1 MTAPTGTTQLTAVI
15 GSPVR
20 HSLSPTLHNAAFEAA
35 QLDWVMLAFEVGRG
49 SGAAAVEAMR
59 TFGLRGLAVTM
70 PHKSDVAAA
79 VDAIDPAAA
88 ALGSVNTVVL
98 RDDGTTFGTS
108 TDGEGFVASLLA
120 QGIDPAGA
128 RVALLGAG
136 AAARAVDRRAGA
148 SRRRRPGDREPH
160 RRRRRPGGRA
170 GATGSRRR
178 RRRHQN
184 GRHRGQRHA
193 DRDGH
198 RRAGVRPG
206 TPRPAPDRRRSR
218 LPPVGDRPA
227 ASRARR
233 RSTRRRAGSAMLVH
247 QAVLQHE
254 LWTGER
260 PDPAVMRAATEGE
273 LVQAPRI
280 TSPGCSD
287 SSPPASRTVKRWWS

>member
-20 HSLSPTLHNAAFEAA
+20 HSLSPTLHNAAFQAA
-35 QLDWVMLAFEVGRG
+35 QLDWVMLAFEVRRG
-49 SGAAAVEAMR
+49 SGAAAVDAMR

-98 RDDGTTFGTS
+98 RDDGSTFGTRP
-108 TDGEGFVASLLA
+108 DGEGFVASLLA

-136 AAARAVDRRAGA
+136 AAARAVVDAL
-148 SRRRRPGDREPH
+148 
-160 RRRRRPGGRA
+160 GRA
-170 GATGSRRR
+170 GVADLAIVNRSADA
-178 RRRHQN
+178 
-184 GRHRGQRHA
+184 A
-193 DRDGH
+193 DRAAELAKQARTGGVDDISAADIVVNATPIGMGTDELACDPALLSPRQTVVDLVYHPLETALLRAARDAGAFAVDGL
-198 RRAGVRPG
+198 G
-206 TPRPAPDRRRSR
+206 
-218 LPPVGDRPA
+218 
-227 ASRARR
+227 
-233 RSTRRRAGSAMLVH
+233 MLVH

-254 LWTGER
+254 LWTGDR

-273 LVQAPRI
+273 L
-280 TSPGCSD
+280 
-287 SSPPASRTVKRWWS
+287 SRRHG